1 MTNTILIGVT
11 GGSAS
16 GKTSIAQAIFD
27 SFPSENIA
35 MIQQDNYYK
44 DQSELSMDERLAVNY
59 DHPLAF
65 DTDLMVAQLRELV
78 NGRPVQVP
86 IYDYAAYTRSERT
99 YQQKPTRVIIVEGV
113 LVLEDVNLRD
123 LMDIKIYVDTD
134 DDVRLIRR
142 IERDIEERGR
152 SLDSVIQQYLTTVK
166 PMHHQ
171 FVEPTKRYANIIIP
185 NGIEN
190 VVGVDILK
198 AKIANLLDESNKE

>member
-1 MTNTILIGVT
+1 MTEKTIIIGVT

-16 GKTSIAQAIFD
+16 GKTSIAQKIFD

-35 MIQQDNYYK
+35 MIQQDSYYK
-44 DQSELSMDERLAVNY
+44 DQANLTMDERLAVNY

-65 DTDLMVAQLRELV
+65 DNDLMIAHLHELAE
-78 NGRPVQVP
+78 GRSIQIPV
-86 IYDYAAYTRSERT
+86 YDYTAYTRSDKT
-99 YQQKPTRVIIVEGV
+99 SQQLPTRVIIVEGV
-113 LVLEDVNLRD
+113 LVLEDMRLRN

-142 IERDIEERGR
+142 IKRDMDERGR
-152 SLDSVIQQYLTTVK
+152 SLDSIIQQYLTSVK

-185 NGIEN
+185 NGVEN
-190 VVGVDILK
+190 KVAVDILQT
-198 AKIANLLDESNKE
+198 KIESLLAEK

>member
-1 MTNTILIGVT
+1 MTKTILIGVT

-16 GKTSIAQAIFD
+16 GKTSIAHAIFD
-27 SFPSENIA
+27 SFPNEDIA

-44 DQSELSMDERLAVNY
+44 DQAELSLDERRNVNY

-65 DTDLMVAQLRELV
+65 DMNLMVDQLTKLV
-78 NGRPVQVP
+78 NGQAIDVP
-86 IYDYAAYTRSERT
+86 IYDYTTYTRSGRT
-99 YQQKPTRVIIVEGV
+99 YRQEPARVIIVEGV

-142 IERDIEERGR
+142 IERDIRERGR
-152 SLDSVIQQYLTTVK
+152 SLDSIIQQYLTTVK

-171 FVEPTKRYANIIIP
+171 FVEPTKRYANLIIP
-185 NGIEN
+185 RGIEN
-190 VVGVDILK
+190 TVGVDILK
-198 AKIANLLDESNKE
+198 AKIASLLHEN